1 MCLVD
6 DKPELK
12 YINRYVRPQLTAACD
27 SNPQA
32 WKDLGIEL
40 MPDSEA
46 ALSTISANDSN
57 LVGRCSSLFSLWF
70 QRQPE
75 ASWRQLIDALKI
87 TGLNN
92 LAKQIKGQLIPSVD
106 PAYTTRTAESQGI
119 LHSTCTVVLLIIIM
133 IGNNTTLCA
142 ITVPESCECR

>member
-6 DKPELK
+6 DRPELR
-12 YINRYVRPQLTAACD
+12 YLNRYVRPQLTAACD

-40 MPDSEA
+40 MPDSAA
-46 ALSTISANDSN
+46 ALSTISANN
-57 LVGRCSSLFSLWF
+57 NNVVACCSSLFSLWF

-75 ASWRQLIDALKI
+75 ASWKQLIDALKI
-87 TGLNN
+87 TGLEN

-106 PAYTTRTAESQGI
+106 PAYTTRTAELQGI
-119 LHSTCTVVLLIIIM
+119 NIIIFY
-133 IGNNTTLCA
+133 I
-142 ITVPESCECR
+142 VHVQ